1 MNGIIN
7 INKPIG
13 MTSHDVV
20 SFARKCL
27 GIKKIGHT
35 GTLDPDASGV
45 LPICI
50 GRATRVAGDITAG
63 EKKYVTV
70 MKLGITTDT
79 QDSTGNV
86 LEEKNVDI
94 SEEIIRNTIKSF
106 IGSIEQ
112 IPPMYSAIKVNGQ
125 KLYELAR
132 KGIEVKREPRRIDI
146 FGIDIRDI
154 NLSNSTVTMEVHCSK
169 GTYIRSLCHDI
180 GNMMGCGGHMAS
192 LVRTRSG
199 IFSIEGAVELGELKR
214 FSDEGRIEELIIPID
229 KIYSDLPSITVN
241 DEGEKKLVNG
251 NEVSVSMVRNFI
263 SNKDISKY
271 RVYNKNGLFLSIS
284 ETVNKEDGRLVFKL
298 IKGFY

>member
-7 INKPIG
+7 INKPVG

-79 QDSTGNV
+79 QDSTGNI

-199 IFSIEGAVELGELKR
+199 IFYIEEAVELGELKR
-214 FSDEGRIEELIIPID
+214 FSAEGRIQELIIPID
-229 KIYSDLPSITVN
+229 KIYSDLPSIIVN

-263 SNKDISKY
+263 PNKDISKY

-284 ETVNKEDGRLVFKL
+284 ETTNKEDGRLVFKL